1 MSLQRII
8 PWLVAALLLSVA
20 GMTIAASARQ
30 PLLAGV
36 FSGAFAAA
44 MVVISLAT
52 NLPYWRAGEA
62 AVTQGMATRR
72 NMRLIALTCTW
83 AALAMQS
90 MYTPAL
96 TSLWWQHGWQYA
108 LGFALLAVG
117 AFSLAHLAGRGD
129 AVSRQR
135 LERYMA
141 PIAASQAVGS
151 ACGLV
156 FLVGAGK
163 LGSTRPDWAAN
174 WVFLFAALA
183 LMVLGA
189 VTLHTHVR
197 VARGSD
203 GVTGS

>member
-1 MSLQRII
+1 MSLQWII
-8 PWLVAALLLSVA
+8 RWLVAALLVSVI

-44 MVVISLAT
+44 MIVISLVT
-52 NLPYWRAGEA
+52 NRPYWRAGEA
-62 AVTQGMATRR
+62 ATTQGILATRR
-72 NMRLIALTCTW
+72 NMRLTALTCTW

-96 TSLWWQHGWQYA
+96 TGLWWRHGWQYA
-108 LGFALLAVG
+108 LAFALLAVG

-129 AVSRQR
+129 AISRQR
-135 LERYMA
+135 VERYAA
-141 PIAASQAVGS
+141 PIAASQAIGS

-163 LGSTRPDWAAN
+163 LGSTRPDWGAN

-197 VARGSD
+197 MARGS
-203 GVTGS
+203 V